1 MINKLFFPVAILMLL
16 LAATLWVQIRANG
29 KLESALES
37 KQEEIKNKDLLIA
50 KERTMAAASA
60 LMSGAYQEQ
69 RRQSNEQIAELERCI
84 ADKSCVPRVRV
95 LVEKACPGL
104 PGAATNAG
112 GTETTTA
119 ELGPDSQRAYI
130 KLKSDIR
137 LITDRYLWMQK
148 ELAARSDR
156 DYCKPIQ

>member
-1 MINKLFFPVAILMLL
+1 MINKLFFPVVILTLF

-29 KLESALES
+29 KLEAKIDSQ
-37 KQEEIKNKDLLIA
+37 KQIIENKNLLIA
-50 KERTMAAASA
+50 KERTMAAAAA

-95 LVEKACPGL
+95 LVEKACPRL
-104 PGAATNAG
+104 PSTIANAG
-112 GTETTTA
+112 GTEVTTA
-119 ELGPDSQRAYI
+119 ELGPDAQRAYI
-130 KLKSDIR
+130 KLKADIK

-156 DYCKPIQ
+156 DYCKPVL